1 MSNPYDTDKYM
12 TFIVERTENLHFNP
26 KLKADGN
33 DLRLCA
39 SSVYHENNLSAR
51 TISLLQRI
59 LMDFDDIDSKY
70 LNSIG
75 FSREDASNLSM
86 QIDGLDNINPPTDW
100 QDYL

>member
-12 TFIVERTENLHFNP
+12 TYVVERTDNLPFNP
-26 KLKADGN
+26 KLQADGK
-33 DLRLCA
+33 DLKLCA
-39 SSVYHENNLSAR
+39 ASVYHENNLSAR
-51 TISLLQRI
+51 TNSLLQKI
-59 LMDFDDIDSKY
+59 MMDFDDIDANY

-100 QDYL
+100 QDDL